1 VIYHLKLILI
11 VGSSS
16 STLITLEALL
26 LNNLT
31 RLEVVIELPLYVVS
45 LGKFVLLIFVIVSS
59 SMLSW

>member
-1 VIYHLKLILI
+1 
-11 VGSSS
+11 
-16 STLITLEALL
+16 LL

>member
-16 STLITLEALL
+16 STLITLGALL